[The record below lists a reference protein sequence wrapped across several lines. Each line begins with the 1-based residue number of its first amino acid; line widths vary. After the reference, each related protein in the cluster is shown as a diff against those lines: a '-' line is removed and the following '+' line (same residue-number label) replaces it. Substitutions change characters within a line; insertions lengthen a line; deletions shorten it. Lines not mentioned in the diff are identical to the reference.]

1 MTTWRRELE
10 TLIAEAREEAHFV
23 GLAASVGGPDGI
35 SWFAGFGPADLT
47 GRPVQPD
54 TVFRIGS
61 VSKTMTAVGILQ
73 LVEEGR
79 FGLDDQ
85 VNDVLQGYRIDSP
98 PG

>member
-1 MTTWRRELE
+1 MWVVRTGSL
-10 TLIAEAREEAHFV
+10 TLA
-23 GLAASVGGPDGI
+23 
-35 SWFAGFGPADLT
+35 FGHADLA

-85 VNDVLQGYRIDSP
+85 VNDVLEGYRIESPSDSP
-98 PG
+98 PVTIRHLLTHTSGIDPRPSTSA